1 MVSNTVIP
9 DVPTLIDAVDDASTR
24 LVTAV
29 EDTVDTGGV
38 TVFAAPSLI
47 DGWTLGHVVSHL
59 SRNADA
65 LRNVLEGAEHGEQRP
80 LYTSRE
86 ERDAEIEAGARQDT
100 ASIARD
106 FEQTTRF
113 LTEKFLAVPDEVW
126 SAPIDLR
133 GPTTADTILW
143 ARLAEVEFHHHDLGV
158 DAGLVLLD
166 PRQLALLLAA
176 LQRTYLRTRWA
187 DGAAPGFVLAPDDMG
202 LITVG
207 AGGPTISGDPVD
219 VALWISGRGDGAG
232 LASERPL
239 PELPAW

>member
-1 MVSNTVIP
+1 MDSSAVNLDI
-9 DVPTLIDAVDDASTR
+9 PTLIDAVDDASTR

-29 EDTVDTGGV
+29 ENTIDTGGV

-65 LRNVLEGAEHGEQRP
+65 LRNVLDGAEHGEQRP
-80 LYTSRE
+80 MYTSRE
-86 ERDAEIEAGARQDT
+86 ERDAEIEAGARLDT
-100 ASIARD
+100 ESIARD

-113 LTEKFLAVPDEVW
+113 FTEKILAAPDEVW
-126 SAPIDLR
+126 SAPIDMR
-133 GPTTADTILW
+133 GPTTAETLLW

-158 DAGLVLLD
+158 DEGLALLD
-166 PRQLALLLAA
+166 NRQLALVLAA

-187 DGAAPGFVLAPDDMG
+187 DGSGPGFVLAPHDIG
-202 LITVG
+202 PIEVG
-207 AGGPTISGDPVD
+207 GGGPTIAGSPVA
-219 VALWISGRGDGAG
+219 VALWIGGRSDGSDLESDG
-232 LASERPL
+232 PL